1 MVLIR
6 GAEIKGR
13 REGER
18 KREKEREKEKKRD
31 REGDRERKREKKK
44 KRERGRERWGRERER
59 EREMHTLLEILK
71 REEIRGSSSSHGM
84 RGLNCRFNER
94 SGLLRRKIENTD

>member
-1 MVLIR
+1 M
-6 GAEIKGR
+6 KGR

-18 KREKEREKEKKRD
+18 
-31 REGDRERKREKKK
+31 GRERKRETERETE
-44 KRERGRERWGRERER
+44 RERKKERERER
-59 EREMHTLLEILK
+59 ERERWGRGRERERVMYTLLEILK